1 MQPSVPNSLLR
12 FDLDGKGL
20 LPQVT
25 QTSHSELSEADQ
37 YRGGQGGGMNIF
49 EYRQGTTNCLVS
61 HKTIMAIHN
70 KGYIGRR
77 TRRYSLLFARIP
89 AGHPSWRA
97 AVRPRFV
104 CHRASRDAGD
114 LPKNHHGSNPGYLP
128 ARLIPWTHVEM
139 EENNE

>member
-12 FDLDGKGL
+12 SDLDGKGL

-77 TRRYSLLFARIP
+77 TRRHPLHFCEDSGRPSIMAR
-89 AGHPSWRA
+89 RRQT
-97 AVRPRFV
+97 V
-104 CHRASRDAGD
+104 
-114 LPKNHHGSNPGYLP
+114 L
-128 ARLIPWTHVEM
+128 RLSPCLTGRC
-139 EENNE
+139 

>member
-70 KGYIGRR
+70 KRLYWPADTPIFPAFCEDSGRPSIMA
-77 TRRYSLLFARIP
+77 RRRQ
-89 AGHPSWRA
+89 
-97 AVRPRFV
+97 AV
-104 CHRASRDAGD
+104 
-114 LPKNHHGSNPGYLP
+114 L
-128 ARLIPWTHVEM
+128 RLSPCPTGRC
-139 EENNE
+139 